1 MIQTLNFWLKY
12 VRQQNH
18 NKNYDEKYNPE
29 NVHEYQLKTHKLI
42 FMSKHLSMK
51 GKKVWYKIRFKI
63 NKKRNEHI
71 AWRGKYYRVEKR
83 FKTKYH
89 ETSYFII

>member
-1 MIQTLNFWLKY
+1 MALILQKKIQTKPIMIQTLNLWLKY

-29 NVHEYQLKTHKLI
+29 NVHEYQLKTHKLS

-51 GKKVWYKIRFKI
+51 GKTVWYKVRFKI
-63 NKKRNEHI
+63 NKK
-71 AWRGKYYRVEKR
+71 KR
-83 FKTKYH
+83 PYCMKRQ
-89 ETSYFII
+89 IL